1 MVPGVPITAERSGQ
15 FALGDRTVNRLGFGG
30 MKLTGP
36 RIMGPPADREAVL
49 TVLRRAVELGVNHIE
64 TSDHYGPHV
73 VNGLISEALQP
84 YPEDLIIL
92 TKVGARRAP
101 DGGWVAA
108 LRPAELRRAVQDN
121 LDHLKLDVLDVVHL
135 RMPGLGEPTERSLA
149 EPFQA
154 LAQLQQ
160 EGLVRHLGLSH
171 VTARQITEARAIA
184 PVVSVQNHYN
194 LIHRTDDLLIDELAR
209 DGIAYTAL
217 EGMSYTVF
225 FPQGRLTPPQ
235 SAALEAVARRL
246 GAEPVQVV
254 IAWLLTR
261 SPNMLVIPGATSVA
275 QLEANLAA
283 AALVLGSD
291 DVAELERIAGIE

>member
-1 MVPGVPITAERSGQ
+1 M
-15 FALGDRTVNRLGFGG
+15 VNRLGFGG
-30 MKLTGP
+30 LKLTGP
-36 RIMGPPADREAVL
+36 RILGPPPDRQAVL

-73 VNGLISEALQP
+73 VNDLISQALQP
-84 YPEDLIIL
+84 YPEDLVIL

-101 DGGWVAA
+101 DGGWIEA
-108 LRPAELRRAVQDN
+108 LHPAELRRAVQDN

-135 RMPGLGEPTERSLA
+135 RMPGLGEPAERSLA
-149 EPFQA
+149 EPFEA

-171 VTARQITEARAIA
+171 VTTRQVTEARAIA
-184 PVVSVQNHYN
+184 PVASVQNHYN

-209 DGIAYTAL
+209 SGIAYTAL

-225 FPQGRLTPPQ
+225 FPQGGLTSPQ

-254 IAWLLTR
+254 MAWLLTR
-261 SPNMLVIPGATSVA
+261 SPNMLVIPSATSVA
-275 QLEANLAA
+275 QLQANLAA
-283 AALVLGSD
+283 AALVLGTD
-291 DVAELERIAGIE
+291 DMAALDRIPGIE